1 MVKKVLVTIIMVAL
15 VAGMVY
21 FGIGWS
27 STQQEL
33 TVAQIE
39 ITTLQ
44 VTVEDHE
51 SELSATKAELMT
63 LKDELEATK
72 DNLSNVKGE
81 LQATE
86 QKLSAI
92 QTDMFHLHNPTF
104 EEAVSFLRDDKTD
117 SNEYVEDTFVCS
129 HFAHAVNN
137 NAENQG
143 IRCAFVDIRYP
154 ELGHAIVAF
163 DTTDKGLVY
172 FDPIT
177 DERARPVVGKEY
189 WRCIEPRAGYY
200 YEKPSFDDTIIDILV
215 IW

>member
-21 FGIGWS
+21 SGIGWS

-33 TVAQIE
+33 AAAQIGIASLQATVASQ
-39 ITTLQ
+39 
-44 VTVEDHE
+44 E
-51 SELSATKAELMT
+51 SELSATKDELMT
-63 LKDELEATK
+63 IKDELEATE
-72 DNLSNVKGE
+72 DNLLNVHDE
-81 LQATE
+81 LQAT
-86 QKLSAI
+86 QQRLTDI

-104 EEAVSFLRDDKTD
+104 EEAVSFLIEDKTN
-117 SNEYVEDTFVCS
+117 SNEYVEDIYVCS

-137 NAENQG
+137 NAESQG

-163 DTTDKGLVY
+163 DTIDKGLVY

-177 DERARPVVGKEY
+177 DERVRPVLGKEY

-200 YEKPSFDDTIIDILV
+200 YEKSSFDDTIIDILV